1 MPLLLDA
8 ARILLALGAA
18 VLQDCGAAC
27 GGDGMAIWALVTGAS
42 EGLGREFATLAAKD
56 GFDVI
61 LTARSVDKLQAHAT
75 SLRRAYN
82 VAVEV
87 IPADLTDP
95 VAVERLWD
103 QACDGRQIVVLVNNA
118 GLGHNGDL
126 TDAEGW
132 PREADS
138 LAVNVIAA
146 TILLKRAAAH
156 MKAQGSGR
164 IINVASTAG
173 FMPGPHMAVY
183 HATKAY
189 LLSLSEAVA
198 EELSGSGVTV
208 TAVCPGPT
216 ATQFFAAARVEKK
229 LVISRLPL
237 ATAESVAVAGWAE
250 MNKGRR
256 VKVVGGINKLFAF
269 FPRIAPRRM
278 VAFMAGIFLK
288 KRW

>member
-1 MPLLLDA
+1 
-8 ARILLALGAA
+8 
-18 VLQDCGAAC
+18 
-27 GGDGMAIWALVTGAS
+27 MAIWALVTGAS

-61 LTARSVDKLQAHAT
+61 LTARSVERLESHAA
-75 SLRRAYN
+75 SLRRAYT

-87 IPADLTDP
+87 MPADLTDP

-103 QACDGRQIVVLVNNA
+103 AASAGRQIGVLVNNA
-118 GLGHNGDL
+118 GLGHNGNL
-126 TDAEGW
+126 IDAQGW

-138 LAVNVIAA
+138 IAVNVIAT

-156 MKAQGSGR
+156 MKAEGSGR
-164 IINVASTAG
+164 ILNVASVAG
-173 FMPGPHMAVY
+173 FLPGPHMAVY

-198 EELSGSGVTV
+198 EELRGSGVTV

-216 ATQFFAAARVEKK
+216 ATQFFSADGADGKTLA
-229 LVISRLPL
+229 SRMPLPS
-237 ATAESVAVAGWAE
+237 AERVAVAGWAA
-250 MNKGRR
+250 MVKGRR
-256 VKVVGGINKLFAF
+256 VKVVGVGNKLFAF
-269 FPRIAPRRM
+269 LPRLAPRRM

>member
-1 MPLLLDA
+1 
-8 ARILLALGAA
+8 
-18 VLQDCGAAC
+18 
-27 GGDGMAIWALVTGAS
+27 MAIWALVTGAS

-82 VAVEV
+82 VSVEV
-87 IPADLTDP
+87 MPADLTDP

-103 QACDGRQIVVLVNNA
+103 QACAGRQIGVLVNNA
-118 GLGHNGDL
+118 GLGRNGDL
-126 TDAEGW
+126 TDADGW

-138 LAVNVIAA
+138 IAVNVIAA
-146 TILLKRAAAH
+146 TILLKRAAGH
-156 MKAQGSGR
+156 MKAQGTGR
-164 IINVASTAG
+164 ILNVASVAG
-173 FMPGPHMAVY
+173 FLPGPHMAVY

-198 EELSGSGVTV
+198 EELRGSGVTV

-216 ATQFFAAARVEKK
+216 ATQFFASDGAEGKT
-229 LVISRLPL
+229 L
-237 ATAESVAVAGWAE
+237 ATRIGLPSAESMAVAGWAA
-250 MNKGRR
+250 MVKGRR
-256 VKVVGGINKLFAF
+256 VKVVGLGNKVFAF
-269 FPRIAPRRM
+269 LPRLGPRGM
-278 VAFMAGIFLK
+278 VAFFTGIFLK

>member
-1 MPLLLDA
+1 
-8 ARILLALGAA
+8 
-18 VLQDCGAAC
+18 
-27 GGDGMAIWALVTGAS
+27 MAIWALVTGAS

-61 LTARSVDKLQAHAT
+61 LSARQTDKLQAHAA

-103 QACDGRQIVVLVNNA
+103 AASEGRQIGVLVNNA
-118 GLGHNGDL
+118 GLGRNGDI
-126 TDAEGW
+126 TEDGGW

-138 LAVNVIAA
+138 IAVNIIAA

-156 MKAQGSGR
+156 MKGHGSGR
-164 IINVASTAG
+164 ILNLASVAG
-173 FMPGPHMAVY
+173 FLPGPHMAIY
-183 HATKAY
+183 HASKAY

-198 EELSGSGVTV
+198 EELRGTGVTV

-216 ATQFFAAARVEKK
+216 ATQFFASDGAERKT
-229 LVISRLPL
+229 L
-237 ATAESVAVAGWAE
+237 ATRLGMPSAESVAVAGWAA
-250 MNKGRR
+250 MTRGRR
-256 VKVVGGINKLFAF
+256 VKVVGAANKLLAF
-269 FPRIAPRRM
+269 LPRLLPRRM
-278 VAFMAGIFLK
+278 MAFFVGISLK

>member
-1 MPLLLDA
+1 
-8 ARILLALGAA
+8 
-18 VLQDCGAAC
+18 
-27 GGDGMAIWALVTGAS
+27 MAIWALVTGAS

-61 LTARSVDKLQAHAT
+61 LTARQTDKLQAHAA

-103 QACDGRQIVVLVNNA
+103 AASEGRQIGVLVNNA

-126 TDAEGW
+126 TEDAGW

-138 LAVNVIAA
+138 IAVNIIAA

-156 MKAQGSGR
+156 MKAQGTGR
-164 IINVASTAG
+164 ILNLASVAG
-173 FMPGPHMAVY
+173 FLPGPHMAIY
-183 HATKAY
+183 HASKAY

-198 EELSGSGVTV
+198 EELRGSGVTV

-216 ATQFFAAARVEKK
+216 ATQFFASDSAEGKT
-229 LVISRLPL
+229 L
-237 ATAESVAVAGWAE
+237 ATRVGLPSAERVAVAGWAA
-250 MNKGRR
+250 MMRGQR
-256 VKVVGGINKLFAF
+256 VKVVGGLNKVLAF
-269 FPRIAPRRM
+269 LPRLAPRRM
-278 VAFMAGIFLK
+278 MAFLSGIALK

>member
-1 MPLLLDA
+1 
-8 ARILLALGAA
+8 
-18 VLQDCGAAC
+18 
-27 GGDGMAIWALVTGAS
+27 MAIWALVTGAS

-61 LTARSVDKLQAHAT
+61 LTARSVDKLEAHAT
-75 SLRRAYN
+75 SLRRAYT

-103 QACDGRQIVVLVNNA
+103 QASRGRQIGVLVNNA

-189 LLSLSEAVA
+189 LLSLSEAA
-198 EELSGSGVTV
+198 SEELRGSGVTV

-216 ATQFFAAARVEKK
+216 ATQFFAAAEVEKK

-237 ATAESVAVAGWAE
+237 PTAQSVALAGWEA

-256 VKVVGGINKLFAF
+256 VKVVGGMNKLFAF
-269 FPRIAPRRM
+269 APRIAPRRM
-278 VAFMAGIFLK
+278 IAFMAGIFLK

>member
-1 MPLLLDA
+1 
-8 ARILLALGAA
+8 
-18 VLQDCGAAC
+18 
-27 GGDGMAIWALVTGAS
+27 MAIWALVTGAS
-42 EGLGREFATLAAKD
+42 EGLGQAFATLAAKD

-61 LTARSVDKLQAHAT
+61 LTARSVDKLQAHARN
-75 SLRRAYN
+75 LRRTYS

-87 IPADLTDP
+87 MPADLTDP

-103 QACDGRQIVVLVNNA
+103 QASDGRQIGVLVNNA
-118 GLGHNGDL
+118 GLGHSGDL
-126 TDAEGW
+126 TDAQGW

-138 LAVNVIAA
+138 LAVNMIAA

-189 LLSLSEAVA
+189 LLSLSEAA
-198 EELSGSGVTV
+198 SEELRGSGVTV

-216 ATQFFAAARVEKK
+216 ATQFFSAAGVEKK
-229 LVISRLPL
+229 LVISRLPMPS
-237 ATAESVAVAGWAE
+237 AERVAQAGWAA
-250 MNKGRR
+250 MTKGRR
-256 VKVVGGINKLFAF
+256 VKVVGGMNKLFAF
-269 FPRIAPRRM
+269 APRIAPRRM
-278 VAFMAGIFLK
+278 VAFTAGIFLK

>member
-1 MPLLLDA
+1 
-8 ARILLALGAA
+8 
-18 VLQDCGAAC
+18 
-27 GGDGMAIWALVTGAS
+27 MAIWALVTGAS
-42 EGLGREFATLAAKD
+42 EGLGHEFATLAAKD

-103 QACDGRQIVVLVNNA
+103 QASHGRQVGVLVNNA
-118 GLGHNGDL
+118 GLGRNGDL

-138 LAVNVIAA
+138 IAVNIIAA

-164 IINVASTAG
+164 ILNVVSVAG
-173 FMPGPHMAVY
+173 FLPGPHMAVY
-183 HATKAY
+183 HASKAY
-189 LLSLSEAVA
+189 LLSLSEAA
-198 EELSGSGVTV
+198 SEELRGSGVTV

-216 ATQFFAAARVEKK
+216 ATQFFAADQAEKK
-229 LVISRLPL
+229 TLLTRMPLPS
-237 ATAESVAVAGWAE
+237 AQSVAQAGWQAAAT
-250 MNKGRR
+250 GRR
-256 VKVVGGINKLFAF
+256 VKVVGGLNKILAFLPRLVPRRLVAF
-269 FPRIAPRRM
+269 FGGIA
-278 VAFMAGIFLK
+278 LK